1 MQRKAFIAT
10 YKGHS
15 LFITDM
21 ILSVNSLYTASA
33 DHTIRVWDPWVGD
46 SSAVQGDFDA
56 KVNAVEEKKTKK
68 VLYGHSGVVNC
79 LLINERGILF
89 SGSADNTIKIWT
101 SQVRTRSPLG
111 MTYCPV

>member
-21 ILSVNSLYTASA
+21 ILSDNSLYTASA

-79 LLINERGILF
+79 LLINERGVLF

-101 SQVRTRSPLG
+101 SQVRTRSP
-111 MTYCPV
+111 